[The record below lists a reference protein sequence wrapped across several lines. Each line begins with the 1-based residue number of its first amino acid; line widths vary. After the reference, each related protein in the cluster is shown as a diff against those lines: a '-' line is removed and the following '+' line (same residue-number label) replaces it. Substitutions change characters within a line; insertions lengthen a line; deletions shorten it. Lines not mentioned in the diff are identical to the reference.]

1 MNINCIDSEWNKP
14 HIPGFF
20 QRILPFPLPSQ
31 SDPSPHFSVT
41 FDNSSVLRRGAL
53 GSAVTLNPLILHRG
67 SSAQERASKW
77 NYGDAFG
84 GLTRMYEIPPS
95 SVPHWWIVHA
105 SHHTSH
111 AAAYVMSAT
120 RGEAY
125 ARTRVYVDVFI
136 SSLGLKELW
145 LILIALYF
153 YPTFCPPTHHL
164 FLRRTGSC
172 KKERKKKYISSE
184 FPICSVM
191 LKYHCS
197 LIRVR
202 AETSSFQINLIS
214 QTVTEMTLRWKL

>member
-84 GLTRMYEIPPS
+84 GLTRMYEIPPEFS
-95 SVPHWWIVHA
+95 PTLMNCTCLA
-105 SHHTSH
+105 SHLPRCSLCNVSH
-111 AAAYVMSAT
+111 AWRSVCT
-120 RGEAY
+120 Y
-125 ARTRVYVDVFI
+125 ACLCGCIYIQPGIEGAV
-136 SSLGLKELW
+136 
-145 LILIALYF
+145 
-153 YPTFCPPTHHL
+153 TH
-164 FLRRTGSC
+164 S
-172 KKERKKKYISSE
+172 
-184 FPICSVM
+184 
-191 LKYHCS
+191 HCS
-197 LIRVR
+197 LFLPHILP
-202 AETSSFQINLIS
+202 THPPPIS
-214 QTVTEMTLRWKL
+214 

>member
-1 MNINCIDSEWNKP
+1 MNINCINSEWNKP

-136 SSLGLKELW
+136 SSLGLKDSFSL
-145 LILIALYF
+145 LFIFTPHSAH
-153 YPTFCPPTHHL
+153 PPTTY
-164 FLRRTGSC
+164 FLEEQGAVK
-172 KKERKKKYISSE
+172 KKEKKKVY
-184 FPICSVM
+184 
-191 LKYHCS
+191 
-197 LIRVR
+197 
-202 AETSSFQINLIS
+202 
-214 QTVTEMTLRWKL
+214 